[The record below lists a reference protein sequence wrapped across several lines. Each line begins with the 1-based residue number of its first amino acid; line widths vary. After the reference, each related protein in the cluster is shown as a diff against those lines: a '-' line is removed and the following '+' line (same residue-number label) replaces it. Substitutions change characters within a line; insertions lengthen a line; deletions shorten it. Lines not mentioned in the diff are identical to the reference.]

1 MFDLAVSEQI
11 FFLRKTQRGFVSS
24 AGIEPANLLL
34 TKKTYKPQA
43 RSKSSLN
50 IQQNPGNFR
59 AVASSK

>member
-1 MFDLAVSEQI
+1 M
-11 FFLRKTQRGFVSS
+11 SS

-34 TKKTYKPQA
+34 TKKTYIPQA